1 MSVLVVGEPDIGKR
15 VVPIFRTKDPTY
27 TIMDLMFVLEGTPES
42 ELPEG
47 FTF

>member
-1 MSVLVVGEPDIGKR
+1 MSYLSVGEPELEKR
-15 VVPIFRTKDPTY
+15 VVPIFKTKNPTY
-27 TIMDLMFVLEGTPES
+27 TIMDLSFVPKGTSES